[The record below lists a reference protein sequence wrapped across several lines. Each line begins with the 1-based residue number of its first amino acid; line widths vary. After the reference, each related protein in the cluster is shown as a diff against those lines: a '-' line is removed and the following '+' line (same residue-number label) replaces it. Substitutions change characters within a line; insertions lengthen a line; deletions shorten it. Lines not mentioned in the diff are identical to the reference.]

1 MCFFWTFFFLQKLF
15 WDEVNLAGVN
25 ERGAHPSRGMGSQQQ
40 VRRCQAG
47 LRKRPCKF
55 VATAPGPP
63 TQAKHNDIKLYITH
77 ASYLQHHFSIANCN
91 IKTHHLPLYWNSKMH
106 FLLLNWVSKYAFSYW
121 IETARCHF
129 RTQHMKPKE
138 KIFNYNCHRR

>member
-1 MCFFWTFFFLQKLF
+1 
-15 WDEVNLAGVN
+15 VN
-25 ERGAHPSRGMGSQQQ
+25 EKGAHPSRGMGSQQQ

-91 IKTHHLPLYWNSKMH
+91 IKTRHLPLYWNSKMH
-106 FLLLNWVSKYAFSYW
+106 FFLLNWISKYAFSYW